1 MAFTPGWSCKARC
14 TVPVDIP
21 RASAISKRVTRRVV
35 LMVSSR
41 NQRTEPK
48 VSTCPQASCRG
59 SVNDSGHYSRLTK
72 AKWARNFL
80 LATGRVNFHALQG
93 LAKAGLFQGANGG
106 RRRPERPGFLDW
118 TGPIS
123 AESCVSAYNPGL
135 SGDTIVAA
143 RGECAWSSGGRPS
156 GYPACSCL
164 SWSWVPRAATIRRP
178 RI

>member
-1 MAFTPGWSCKARC
+1 MFFDTCRTRIRVMAFTPGWSCKARC

-93 LAKAGLFQGANGG
+93 LAKAGLFQGAKDRKSTRLNSSHVA
-106 RRRPERPGFLDW
+106 
-118 TGPIS
+118 IS
-123 AESCVSAYNPGL
+123 YAVF
-135 SGDTIVAA
+135 
-143 RGECAWSSGGRPS
+143 
-156 GYPACSCL
+156 CL
-164 SWSWVPRAATIRRP
+164 KKKKKKNK
-178 RI
+178 